1 MTESKRPILPAP
13 ASPPPPA
20 ADRRLEEKTVHGT
33 VLTDLYQWLRDP
45 GYPNV
50 TDEAILGYLNRE
62 NAYFEEV
69 MEPRKPL
76 IDALFEELKGRIKD
90 DDSSVPVKDG
100 DYIYWRR
107 FEPGAQYRTWLRR
120 PADGPEDAE
129 QVILDEPM
137 LAEGLEYF
145 RLRAAVVSPD
155 AGLLAWA
162 SDTDGS
168 ERYTIR
174 VNALARGDQLPD
186 EIPNT
191 SGGVV
196 WTAAGDRFFYVE
208 LSEQL
213 RPFRVKLHKLGE
225 DPAKDTVI
233 YEETDNAYFVG
244 IGESQSR
251 RFVEIGAGDHVT
263 SEIRLIPA
271 DDPLAEPMLIAPR
284 DPGVEY
290 DVAHAG
296 DFLFIRTNDTHKNS
310 RLARAPLAAP
320 GRENWVDLLPGED
333 GRYLRGVEAFKGFL
347 VLSERIAGIDR
358 LRLMFHE
365 NGEITGEHVIE
376 FDEDVYTAGLGENPE
391 FDVDTIQ
398 VGYTSMVTPSTVY
411 DFDVTAKVLTER
423 KVQEIPSGYDKS
435 DYVTERVTVTARD
448 GAQVPI
454 SIVHGK
460 NFKRDGSQP
469 LHLYGYGAYGLGMP
483 PAFSTN
489 RLSLLKRGFAFA
501 IAHIRGGD
509 ELGYGWYEAGKLM
522 DRKNTFNDFIDCA
535 RALEDQGYAAPGGIS
550 ISGGS
555 AGGTLMGVAL
565 NEAPDLWRAAVA
577 HVPFVDVMN
586 TMLDDTLP
594 LTPIEW
600 PEWGNPITD
609 KDAFD
614 CILDYS
620 PYENVKPQDYPPILI
635 TAGLSDPRVT
645 YWEPAKWA
653 AKLRAEKTDS
663 NVLML
668 KTNMGAGHGGKSGR
682 YESLHETAEE
692 YAFLLMAFGL
702 A

>member
-1 MTESKRPILPAP
+1 MTDPKAPILPPP
-13 ASPPPPA
+13 ASPQPPA
-20 ADRRLEEKTVHGT
+20 ADRHLDERDVHGT
-33 VLTDLYQWLRDP
+33 VLTDLYAWLRDP

-50 TDEAILGYLNRE
+50 TDKGILDYLNAE
-62 NAYFEEV
+62 NAYFDAV
-69 MEPRKPL
+69 MKPQQPL
-76 IDALFEELKGRIKD
+76 IDTLFEELKGRIKD

-100 DYIYWRR
+100 DYYYWRR

-120 PADGPEDAE
+120 PVDGPEDAE
-129 QVILDEPM
+129 QIILDEPA
-137 LAEGLEYF
+137 LAEGLDYF
-145 RLRAAVVSPD
+145 RLRSAVVSPD
-155 AGLLAWA
+155 AEKIAWA
-162 SDTDGS
+162 SDIDGS
-168 ERYTIR
+168 ERFTIR
-174 VNALARGDQLPD
+174 ITAIARGDQLPD

-196 WTAAGDRFFYVE
+196 WTASGDRFFYVE

-213 RPFRVKLHKLGE
+213 RPFRVKLHKLGD
-225 DPAKDTVI
+225 DPDKDPVI
-233 YEETDNAYFVG
+233 YEEQDNAYFVG

-251 RFVEIGAGDHVT
+251 KFVEIGAGDHVT

-271 DDPLAEPMLIAPR
+271 DDPFAEPLLVAPR

-296 DFLFIRTNDTHKNS
+296 DHLFIRTNDTHKNS
-310 RLARAPLAAP
+310 RLARAPLDAP
-320 GRENWVDLLPGED
+320 GRENWVELEPGGD
-333 GRYLRGVEAFKGFL
+333 HRYLRGVEAFKDFL
-347 VLSERIAGIDR
+347 VLSERIEGIDR
-358 LRLMFHE
+358 LRLLFHKD
-365 NGEITGEHVIE
+365 GEITGDHVIA
-376 FDEDVYTAGLGENPE
+376 FDEEVYTAGLGENPE
-391 FDVDTIQ
+391 FDVSTIQ

-411 DFDVTAKVLTER
+411 DFDVTAKTLTER

-435 DYVTERVTVTARD
+435 AFVTERVTVTARD
-448 GAQVPI
+448 GAKVPV

-460 NFKRDGSQP
+460 DFKRDGSQP

-483 PAFSTN
+483 PAFSTS
-489 RLSLLKRGFAFA
+489 RLSLLQRGFAFA

-555 AGGTLMGVAL
+555 AGGTLMGVAV
-565 NEAPDLWRAAVA
+565 NEAPELWRAAVA

-609 KDAFD
+609 KAAFD
-614 CILDYS
+614 YILDYS
-620 PYENVKPQDYPPILI
+620 PYENVKPQPYPPILI

-653 AKLRAEKTDS
+653 AKLRATKTDD